1 MSVAIEDDKS
11 EISVDQDE
19 SVRLKA
25 KILALAVGVI
35 FVAANAAGQQF
46 QLMEASV
53 SDIRR
58 ATQSGKLTCHSPNP
72 SVRPLWRRMATQRRT
87 VPSEFSIFWR

>member
-1 MSVAIEDDKS
+1 LSVAIEDDKS
-11 EISVDQDE
+11 EISVDQGE

-46 QLMEASV
+46 QLIEASV

-58 ATQSGKLTCHSPNP
+58 ATQSGKLTCHSLVQQYLDRIEAHAWARLRCT
-72 SVRPLWRRMATQRRT
+72 SWRWL
-87 VPSEFSIFWR
+87 E